1 MATRPLG
8 KPPSPSTLTS
18 PVGAPDPRRAAIP
31 ASPVQVTG
39 AIGTPPPPGAPIHE
53 RNEPL
58 KPELI
63 AEQVAKAQANEQTLA
78 PLAFETA
85 PVPPGPHPPGAPF
98 PVGPKTS
105 VSLKP
110 SDAVTEDL
118 TSVAAALAESLESR
132 GKGLDPAP
140 ATEGAPTPGEEP
152 DARSADGEEGTALV
166 PNPFPAGSSTD
177 SPSRGIPH
185 PSQDPGKTVTGG
197 FGVGAME
204 YFALDGSEVAAIATR
219 LVQRLL
225 KQVTTDL
232 RLGLAITYPQVRIR
246 AAILIDGASEDATVH
261 SQAFDL
267 VDAEILHLEA
277 VEVDDP
283 ETPPDALRIEAG
295 LDRPYKRVVQMG
307 AGRTI
312 ADREVR

>member
-1 MATRPLG
+1 
-8 KPPSPSTLTS
+8 LT
-18 PVGAPDPRRAAIP
+18 
-31 ASPVQVTG
+31 
-39 AIGTPPPPGAPIHE
+39 
-53 RNEPL
+53 
-58 KPELI
+58 PELL
-63 AEQVAKAQANEQTLA
+63 AEQLAKAQANEQTLQ
-78 PLAFETA
+78 PLVFESNVVETVRKLA
-85 PVPPGPHPPGAPF
+85 A
-98 PVGPKTS
+98 

-110 SDAVTEDL
+110 SAAVPESAPEADL
-118 TSVAAALAESLESR
+118 SSVAAALAESLESR

-197 FGVGAME
+197 FGVGAMD

-261 SQAFDL
+261 AQAFDL

-295 LDRPYKRVVQMG
+295 LERPYKRVVQMG